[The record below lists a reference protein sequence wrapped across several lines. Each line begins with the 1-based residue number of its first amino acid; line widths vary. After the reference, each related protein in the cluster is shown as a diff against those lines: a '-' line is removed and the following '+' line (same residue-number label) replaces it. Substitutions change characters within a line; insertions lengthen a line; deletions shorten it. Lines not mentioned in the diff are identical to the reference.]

1 MRTNALT
8 MGRYITRIE
17 RETLLRKANEV
28 WAAHIADPDVRRDAE
43 DAVWEVTLL
52 DGLDNEEWLLLET

>member
-1 MRTNALT
+1 MT

-17 RETLLRKANEV
+17 RETLLRKVNEV
-28 WAAHIADPDVRRDAE
+28 WAAHIADSDLRREAEEE

-52 DGLDNEEWLLLET
+52 DGLDDEEWPPLET